1 MASTTTTSRTPGE
14 QVEVSL
20 QPESNRQQIQQRL
33 VWLLYPIIG
42 LFLLLGARL
51 WQLQIIDGAEYT
63 LRAERNR
70 VRTIQIVAPRGTI
83 SDRNNVPLVE
93 NRPSFNVLLYRE
105 SIKDLPATTAFIT
118 QKLGVKPEDLAAR
131 LERSRGS
138 GLYRPLVIKEDIGIE
153 DLSVVEAHK
162 RDHPEIQLGPEPR
175 RLYRHGN
182 TAAHLLGYVGE
193 IPEQDLANSTFPGL
207 KPGDLVGKSGVERI
221 YNHCL
226 VGQDGRRQVLVD
238 SVGREV
244 GLLEEVDSTIG
255 GELQLTIDL
264 DLQSVAE
271 QVLTGKVG
279 VVVAMDPRNGEILA
293 MASTPSFDPNHFS
306 TRISEQD
313 WTLLIND
320 PDKPLQNRAIQNA
333 YSPGSVFKL
342 IMAHAGLQEGLVQED
357 TRIHCSGAATFYN
370 RVFHCW
376 QKQGHGTIDV
386 ENAITRSCNVFFYE
400 LGRRMG
406 IGKIAAHGHELGL
419 GERTGIDLPGERS
432 GVMPSPE
439 WKQQARGAKWFAGE
453 TISVSIGQGAVTTT
467 PLQILRAISA
477 IVTGGKLT
485 TPHVLL
491 RAERLKGTVIQWPER
506 PIALDP
512 EGTRHIRNGMWGSVN
527 SWGTGHNAALPGLD
541 ICGKTGTVQV
551 MSNERRKEFRGD
563 LSEFEDHSWF
573 VGFANRDNPEI
584 AVVAFVEHGGKGGVA
599 AAPLAKEIFRAYFAK
614 QNHPEL
620 LTELAGAPAR
630 GNP

>member
-1 MASTTTTSRTPGE
+1 M
-14 QVEVSL
+14 
-20 QPESNRQQIQQRL
+20 
-33 VWLLYPIIG
+33 
-42 LFLLLGARL
+42 
-51 WQLQIIDGAEYT
+51 
-63 LRAERNR
+63 
-70 VRTIQIVAPRGTI
+70 
-83 SDRNNVPLVE
+83 
-93 NRPSFNVLLYRE
+93 
-105 SIKDLPATTAFIT
+105 
-118 QKLGVKPEDLAAR
+118 AAR
-131 LERSRGS
+131 LARSRGS

-182 TAAHLLGYVGE
+182 LAAHVLGYVGE
-193 IPEQDLANSTFPGL
+193 IPEQDLANGVFPGL
-207 KPGDLVGKSGVERI
+207 KPGDLVGKSGVERV
-221 YNHCL
+221 YNQCL
-226 VGQDGRRQVLVD
+226 VGEDGRRQVLVD
-238 SVGREV
+238 SLGREV

-264 DLQSVAE
+264 DLQSAAE
-271 QVLTGKVG
+271 QVLAGKVG
-279 VVVAMDPRNGEILA
+279 VVAAMDPRNGEILA

-342 IMAHAGLQEGLVQED
+342 IMAHAGLQEGLVQDD
-357 TRIHCSGAATFYN
+357 TRIHCSGAAVFYN

-376 QKQGHGTIDV
+376 QKQGHGTIGV
-386 ENAITRSCNVFFYE
+386 EDAITRSCNVFFYE

-406 IGKIAAHGHELGL
+406 IGKIAEHAHELGL
-419 GERTGIDLPGERS
+419 GERTGIDLPGERT

-453 TISVSIGQGAVTTT
+453 TISVSIGQGYVTTT

-477 IVTGGKLT
+477 IAVGGNVT

-491 RAERLKGTVIQWPER
+491 RAERLKDTTLQWPER
-506 PIALDP
+506 RIELDP
-512 EGTRHIRNGMWGSVN
+512 EGTRHIREGMWGSVN
-527 SWGTGHNAALPGLD
+527 NWGTGHNAAIPGLD

-551 MSNERRKEFRGD
+551 MSNERKKEFRGD

-599 AAPLAKEIFRAYFAK
+599 AAPLAREIFRAYFAK
-614 QNHPEL
+614 HDHPEL
-620 LTELAGAPAR
+620 LTQLGGVPAR
-630 GNP
+630 GNQ